1 MPNVPMP
8 IGKRKERRALDPMIH
23 ELEIAEAGR
32 NQEQRR
38 TKLLDLANELNAG
51 RVKHRLDARTQALNG
66 LRLEAVEE
74 LRTEAALPEPAKEL
88 PGPNAS
94 DWLHWACSLHDAKDA
109 SVLMT
114 LCRDFAAVER
124 FIGAIEER
132 YWRPGQRVDES
143 PRQPSEPSARA
154 AEESTR
160 MPAVSEAHL
169 ASETGTAF
177 Q

>member
-1 MPNVPMP
+1 
-8 IGKRKERRALDPMIH
+8 MIH
-23 ELEIAEAGR
+23 EWEIAEAGR

-51 RVKHRLDARTQALNG
+51 RVKHRLDARTQALNV

-109 SVLMT
+109 SVLTT
-114 LCRDFAAVER
+114 LSRDFAALER

-132 YWRPGQRVDES
+132 YWIPGTREDES
-143 PRQPSEPSARA
+143 QGQPSEPSPRA
-154 AEESTR
+154 AKETTR
-160 MPAVSEAHL
+160 MPAVSEAHP